1 MIKANSLVIYKN
13 TAAVVLSV
21 AENNKFS
28 IKFQSVPATAT
39 KPAVYDTQNVRAKD
53 ILLLNEGPVSSL
65 ECVLKFAA
73 EKCPSAADIY
83 NLEQTNEIFFLF

>member
-13 TAAVVLSV
+13 TAAVVLSA

-39 KPAVYDTQNVRAKD
+39 KPAVYDTQNVRTKD

-65 ECVLKFAA
+65 ESALKFTA
-73 EKCPSAADIY
+73 EKCP
-83 NLEQTNEIFFLF
+83 